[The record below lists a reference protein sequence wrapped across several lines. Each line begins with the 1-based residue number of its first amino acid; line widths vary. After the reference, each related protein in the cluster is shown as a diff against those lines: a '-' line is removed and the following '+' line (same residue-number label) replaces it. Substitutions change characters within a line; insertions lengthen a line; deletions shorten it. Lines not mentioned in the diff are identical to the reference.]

1 MLWIGLYFLLYT
13 IGLSLAL
20 QGLFTQGKYMQFWR
34 RSIQW
39 QLIASMGAALLLSIL
54 IVVGIYSVAVNRLT
68 ERYLVDTALPA
79 SIEAI
84 RNDIER
90 MLGRPLT
97 AAADIASNTLLRD
110 WLAAGEDSAQA
121 PQFIE
126 YLEALRK
133 QNHAFT
139 ALFAATASNHYYN
152 EKGLDRTLSR
162 SNPADKWFFG
172 FIDSGNPRLL
182 NIDTDGSTGELALFI
197 DYRVEKAG
205 QLVGIA
211 GLGLRMTELSELIH
225 NFSFGERGRVMLVR
239 GDGLI
244 QVHPQQEFSGK
255 RQLAEQIGGEA
266 AKAVLSREQG
276 LHSSRFERDGEGYL
290 ALSLPL
296 RDLNWT
302 LVAEV
307 PEAQIYAQVRETVW
321 LTSLIGAAVALV
333 SLLLVVLLARGI
345 VRPIRRV
352 TGALMAIGNGGGDLT
367 QRLDENRADELG
379 DLARGFNRFLD
390 SQRDLIGEVLNTS
403 ERLRASVAQV
413 TQVVD
418 NTAERSGRQQEMTE
432 MVATAVHE
440 MGLTVQDIAQN
451 AGNAAVASETARSE
465 ALQAREVVRR
475 SIAHIEGMSDEIGQ
489 AASAVSELAT
499 EVASIDEVLAVI
511 RSISEQTNLL
521 ALNAAIEAARAG
533 EMGRGFAVV
542 ADEVRTLARRTQ
554 VSTDQVQQM
563 ILRLKH
569 GAGSAVASMQA
580 GQAATGTGV
589 ESSQQTGASL
599 GTITD
604 QVEHISDMNHQVA
617 TATEEQSAVTEEINR
632 TVQGISDLA
641 RETAVDVQGCRQE
654 CQALRGLADDLARQM
669 GGFRL

>member
-1 MLWIGLYFLLYT
+1 MRI
-13 IGLSLAL
+13 
-20 QGLFTQGKYMQFWR
+20 WR

-39 QLIASMGAALLLSIL
+39 QLIASMGAALLASIL
-54 IVVGIYSVAVNRLT
+54 VVVAVYTAAVNRLT

-90 MLGRPLT
+90 MLGQPLV
-97 AAADIASNTLLRD
+97 AAADIAGNTLLRD
-110 WLAAGEDSAQA
+110 WLAAGEDPAQA
-121 PQFIE
+121 PRFIE
-126 YLEALRK
+126 YLEAAR
-133 QNHAFT
+133 QRNQAFT
-139 ALFAATASNHYYN
+139 ALFAATATNHYYN

-162 SNPADKWFFG
+162 DNPKDQWFYG
-172 FIDSGNPRLL
+172 YIDSGAERLI
-182 NIDTDGSTGELALFI
+182 NIDIDGSTGELALFI
-197 DYRVEKAG
+197 DYRVEKDG

-211 GLGLRMTELSELIH
+211 GMGLRMTELSELIH
-225 NFSFGERGRVMLVR
+225 NFSFGERGRVLLVR
-239 GDGLI
+239 NDGLI
-244 QVHPQQEFSGK
+244 QVHPQAEFSGK
-255 RQLAEQIGGEA
+255 RQLVEQFGDAASQAVLGGGE
-266 AKAVLSREQG
+266 G
-276 LHSSRFERDGEGYL
+276 LRSVRFNRDGEDYL
-290 ALSLPL
+290 ALGLPL

-307 PEAQIYAQVRETVW
+307 PEAEIYAQMHEAVW
-321 LTSLIGAAVALV
+321 LTSLIGGAVALV
-333 SLLLVVLLARGI
+333 SLLLVVLLARGL
-345 VRPIRRV
+345 VRPIRQV
-352 TGALMAIGNGGGDLT
+352 TSALVQIGSGAGDLSH
-367 QRLDENRADELG
+367 RLDDTREDELG

-390 SQRDLIGEVLNTS
+390 SQRALIGEVLRTT
-403 ERLRASVAQV
+403 ERLHRSVEQV

-418 NTAERSGRQQEMTE
+418 NTADRSGRQQEMTE

-440 MGLTVQDIAQN
+440 MGLTVQDIAHN
-451 AGNAAVASETARSE
+451 AGNAAQASQSARDE
-465 ALQAREVVRR
+465 ALQAREVVHR
-475 SIAHIEGMSDEIGQ
+475 SIHNIEGMSGEIGRAAQ
-489 AASAVSELAT
+489 AVGQLAD

-554 VSTDQVQQM
+554 VSTDEVQQM
-563 ILRLKH
+563 IQRLKQ

-580 GQAATGTGV
+580 GQQATGSGV
-589 ESSQQTGASL
+589 ESSQRTGASL
-599 GTITD
+599 GAITD

-641 RETAVDVQGCRQE
+641 RETAAEVQVCREQ

-669 GGFRL
+669 GGFKL